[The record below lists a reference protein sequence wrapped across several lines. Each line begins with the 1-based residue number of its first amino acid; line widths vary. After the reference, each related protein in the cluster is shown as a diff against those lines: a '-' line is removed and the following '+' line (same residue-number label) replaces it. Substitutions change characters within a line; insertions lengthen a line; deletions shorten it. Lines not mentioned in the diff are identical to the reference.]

1 MENKDIKIAIIGAGS
16 VGSTIAYTLVMKNL
30 VAEVILVDINEA
42 KEEGEVMDIN
52 DVLSFVE
59 TGKIKGGDYKDA
71 SSADIIIITAGLPQ
85 KIGEQSRLELVNKNK
100 EILKSIFKQLISI
113 NPEAVIIVVSNPVD
127 IMTYYA
133 QELSGIPR
141 NQVFGTGTSLDT
153 SRLRT
158 EIALALDINAQSVS
172 GFVLGEHGE
181 SEFVAWSTV
190 NVGGVPIKEKLSEE
204 KLNEIAQKVKD
215 DAKNIIDRKGATF
228 YGIAAVTADI
238 VEAVLLD
245 QDKVLPVSIR
255 IENWNGV
262 SGTCLGVPAVVGRQG
277 IKSIWNLGLNQEEIE
292 KFKKSAE
299 TIGQYLGQ
307 SYEQ

>member
-262 SGTCLGVPAVVGRQG
+262 SGTCYWPVIVDV
-277 IKSIWNLGLNQEEIE
+277 
-292 KFKKSAE
+292 F
-299 TIGQYLGQ
+299 
-307 SYEQ
+307 

>member
-1 MENKDIKIAIIGAGS
+1 MENIDTKIAVIGAGS

-30 VAEVILVDINEA
+30 AAEVILVDINEA

-52 DVLSFVE
+52 DALSFVE

-85 KIGEQSRLELVNKNK
+85 KTGEQSRLELVNKNK
-100 EILKSIFKQLISI
+100 EILKSIFGQLVPIS
-113 NPEAVIIVVSNPVD
+113 PETIIVIVSNPVD
-127 IMTYYA
+127 IMTFYA
-133 QELSGIPR
+133 QELSGLPK

-153 SRLRT
+153 ARLRT
-158 EIALALDINAQSVS
+158 EIALALDINAQSVN

-190 NVGGVPIKEKLSEE
+190 NVGGVPINEKLSEE
-204 KLNEIAQKVKD
+204 ISNGIAQKVKD

-228 YGIAAVTADI
+228 YGIAAVTSDI
-238 VEAVLLD
+238 VESILMD
-245 QDKVLPVSIR
+245 QDKVLPISTR

-262 SGTCLGVPAVVGRQG
+262 DGICLGVPAVLGRGGVKSLWSLELTDNEKSKLRESADQ
-277 IKSIWNLGLNQEEIE
+277 IK
-292 KFKKSAE
+292 K
-299 TIGQYLGQ
+299 YL
-307 SYEQ
+307 